1 MRTPDLLSHER
12 LFGTGSVVLRKAR
25 RARADRLF
33 PAPSAQQ
40 DPHRCR
46 PRRHLAPRAAGEM

>member
-1 MRTPDLLSHER
+1 MRTPDLLSHEQ

-33 PAPSAQQ
+33 PPLRRSKTRIAAVLGDTSRRAP
-40 DPHRCR
+40 P
-46 PRRHLAPRAAGEM
+46 GK